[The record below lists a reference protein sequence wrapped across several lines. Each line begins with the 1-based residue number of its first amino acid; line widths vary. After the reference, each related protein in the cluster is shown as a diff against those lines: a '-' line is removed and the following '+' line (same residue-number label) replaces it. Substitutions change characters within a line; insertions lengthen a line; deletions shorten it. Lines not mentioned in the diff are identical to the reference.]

1 VPALLASAS
10 RLDQS
15 ADPAA
20 EATPT
25 RPRVL
30 LVEDSEDLAWV
41 YRRYLRDESITLEH
55 APTGAEAMAALDA
68 GPPAAVLLDLNLPD
82 MGGLQILQRIVDT
95 GMPTSVL
102 VITGQGD
109 VDTAVSAMRAG
120 AYDFMNKPVPQERL
134 LITLRNAIERQ
145 RLSHLVESYRRD
157 FARDRFQGLI
167 GASLPMQAVYRII
180 ESAASSTA
188 TVFITG
194 ESGTGKE
201 VCAQAIH
208 ACSPRRDKPFIVLNC
223 SAIPRE
229 LMESEIFGHVKG
241 AFTGAVQARLG
252 AARAADGGTLFLDEV
267 CEMDI
272 GLQAKLLRFAQSA
285 TISPVGADKTERVDV
300 RLICASNRDP
310 LQAVEAGQFRED
322 LYYRLHV
329 IPVSLPPL
337 RERDDDVLLLAHH
350 FLTAYAQEEGKAFA
364 SFEPAVAAA
373 ILADRW
379 PGNVRQL
386 QNVLRNIV
394 VLHTGTEVRVSML
407 PPHLTAHVVT
417 QLSRPEN
424 ANRQAPT
431 GPPAIR
437 PLWQTERDLIEDAI
451 ARCGGNIDKAAAQLH
466 INPSTIYRKRTA
478 WARRTGS

>member
-1 VPALLASAS
+1 MDSEQAT
-10 RLDQS
+10 D
-15 ADPAA
+15 AD
-20 EATPT
+20 ATPAPAG
-25 RPRVL
+25 PRVL
-30 LVEDSEDLAWV
+30 LVEDDLDLAWV
-41 YRRYLRDESITLEH
+41 YRRYLLNESITLEH
-55 APTGAEAMAALDA
+55 AATGAEAMAALDA

-82 MGGLQILQRIVDT
+82 MDGRQILQRIVEA

-102 VITGQGD
+102 VITAHGD
-109 VDTAVSAMRAG
+109 VDTAVAAMRSG
-120 AYDFMNKPVPQERL
+120 AYDFMSKPVPQERL

-145 RLSHLVESYRRD
+145 RLSHVVESYRRD
-157 FARDRFQGLI
+157 FSRDRFEGFI

-201 VCAQAIH
+201 VCAHAIH
-208 ACSPRRDKPFIVLNC
+208 ACSPRRDKPFVTLNC
-223 SAIPRE
+223 SAIPHE
-229 LMESEIFGHVKG
+229 LLESEIFGHVKG
-241 AFTGAVQARLG
+241 AFTGAVQARIG
-252 AARAADGGTLFLDEV
+252 AARQADGGTLFLDEV

-285 TISPVGADKTERVDV
+285 TIRPVGADKTERVDV

-310 LQAVEAGQFRED
+310 LQAVETGQFRED

-350 FLTAYAQEEGKAFA
+350 FLAAFA
-364 SFEPAVAAA
+364 EEESKTFTAFEPGVASA
-373 ILADRW
+373 ILAYGW

-394 VLHTGTEVRVSML
+394 VLNNGMEVRVGML
-407 PPHLTAHVVT
+407 PPPLAALATSQVSPSCTAD
-417 QLSRPEN
+417 RPE
-424 ANRQAPT
+424 RPD
-431 GPPAIR
+431 GPAIR
-437 PLWQTERDLIEDAI
+437 PLWQTERDLIENAI
-451 ARCGGNIDKAAAQLH
+451 SRCGGNVDKAASLLH
-466 INPSTIYRKRTA
+466 INPSTIYRKRSA
-478 WARRTGS
+478 WARRKGH